1 MKKFKMTL
9 LLIIGLFI
17 AVFVYQNLEVFTHPF
32 DLRLNVGLKH
42 YELLGIQS
50 SFIFLSLFLLGFLLA
65 YFLGLGERLRVR
77 RALRSSNEKIKDMA
91 DDIIEVPQTL
101 DYLNPILSVVPCQL
115 LAYHC
120 ARFLNRDIDKPRNLA
135 KSVTVE

>member
-1 MKKFKMTL
+1 MKKFKMIL
-9 LLIIGLFI
+9 LLIVGLFI

-32 DLRLNVGLKH
+32 DLRLNIGLKH

-77 RALRSSNEKIKDMA
+77 RALMSSNEKIKDMEEELNT
-91 DDIIEVPQTL
+91 IRHPPVP
-101 DYLNPILSVVPCQL
+101 SES
-115 LAYHC
+115 A
-120 ARFLNRDIDKPRNLA
+120 
-135 KSVTVE
+135 TVEDITTENVFSEENSSEGRT

>member
-1 MKKFKMTL
+1 MKKFKMIL

-32 DLRLNVGLKH
+32 DLRLNIGLKH
-42 YELLGIQS
+42 YELLGVQS

-77 RALRSSNEKIKDMA
+77 RALRSSNEKIKKMEEELNT
-91 DDIIEVPQTL
+91 IRHPPVP
-101 DYLNPILSVVPCQL
+101 SES
-115 LAYHC
+115 A
-120 ARFLNRDIDKPRNLA
+120 
-135 KSVTVE
+135 TVEEITPENVVSEEDPSEERT

>member
-1 MKKFKMTL
+1 MKKFKMIL
-9 LLIIGLFI
+9 LLIISCFI

-32 DLRLNVGLKH
+32 DLRLNIGLKH

-77 RALRSSNEKIKDMA
+77 RALRSSNEKIKDMEA
-91 DDIIEVPQTL
+91 ELNTIRQPPVP
-101 DYLNPILSVVPCQL
+101 SES
-115 LAYHC
+115 A
-120 ARFLNRDIDKPRNLA
+120 
-135 KSVTVE
+135 TVEDITPEDVFSEENSSEGRT